1 MLFGGVELVTISKR
15 ILQRR
20 ILKGTNLL
28 DCLSVGH
35 ILEVSH
41 ECAEDPLAAK

>member
-1 MLFGGVELVTISKR
+1 MLVGGVGLVTILKR

-28 DCLSVGH
+28 DFMSVGH

-41 ECAEDPLAAK
+41 ECVEDLLAAK